1 MPFWVRL
8 IRFTDDGVKRLRLD
22 LRETVGQTKNVIEE
36 NEGKL
41 VAAFATQG
49 VYDIVSVIEAPGQEQ
64 MDAIDQKLKNQR
76 LYTAKTLTAIP
87 LDTFVQAMSADANFG
102 IFLEQWYGKRSGGT
116 GGR

>member
-8 IRFTDDGVKRLRLD
+8 IRFTDEGVKRLRDD
-22 LRETVGQTKNVIEE
+22 LRETVGRTKNVIEE

-49 VYDIVSVIEAPGQEQ
+49 TYDIISVIEAPDQTQ
-64 MDAIDQKLKNQR
+64 MDAIDKLLKNQR

-87 LDTFVQAMSADANFG
+87 LDTFVEALSADANFG
-102 IFLEQWYGKRSGGT
+102 VFLEQWYGKRPGG